1 MTARPADHAPHGSL
15 PPSVGG
21 ADPEVARAAVLLVH
35 GRGGSAEGMLELA
48 ATLEREDVAWIAPR
62 AAGGSWYPR
71 SFLAPLEQ
79 NEPGLSSGLAV
90 LGGRLAELDR
100 RGLSPERVLLLGFSQ
115 GGCLALEFAARH
127 PRRYGAVIGLSAG
140 LIGPPGTTWP
150 AGEGRSLAGTP
161 AFLGCSDADPHI
173 PLRRVNETAEAL
185 EALGARVDVR
195 IYPGMG
201 HTVNRDELRAV
212 EALLDEVRDAAP

>member
-1 MTARPADHAPHGSL
+1 MTARPAAHAPHGSL
-15 PPSVGG
+15 PPAVGG
-21 ADPEVARAAVLLVH
+21 ADPAGARAAVLLVH

-71 SFLAPLEQ
+71 SFLAPVEQ

-90 LGGRLAELDR
+90 LRERLAELDR
-100 RGLSPERVLLLGFSQ
+100 LGLPPERVLLLGFSQ
-115 GGCLALEFAARH
+115 GGCLALEFSARH
-127 PRRYGAVIGLSAG
+127 PHRYGAVIGLSAG

-150 AGEGRSLAGTP
+150 AAEERSLAGTP

-173 PLRRVNETAEAL
+173 PLQRVEETAEAL

-212 EALLDEVRDAAP
+212 EALLDEVRDAAS